1 MPDTDWELLTVIVG
15 DLQAELIRGLLEA
28 QGIQSLLFQ
37 EGAGRSVYHVTV
49 GPIANVEIL
58 VPASQIDRAR
68 EVLSIYHQ
76 GGFEEEDN
84 IEDQ

>member
-1 MPDTDWELLTVIVG
+1 MPDKDWELLTVITG

-28 QGIQSLLFQ
+28 QGIQVLLFQ

-58 VPASQIDRAR
+58 VPVSQIDRAR
-68 EVLSIYHQ
+68 EVLNIYHQ
-76 GGFEEEDN
+76 GGFEEKDN
-84 IEDQ
+84 VGDQ